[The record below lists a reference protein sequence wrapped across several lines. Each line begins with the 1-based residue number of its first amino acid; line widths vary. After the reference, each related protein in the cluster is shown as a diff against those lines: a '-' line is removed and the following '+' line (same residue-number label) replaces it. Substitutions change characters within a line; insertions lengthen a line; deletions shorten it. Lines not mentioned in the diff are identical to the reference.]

1 MKRREWLTTTAG
13 LLSAPVAGAVAL
25 TEPTADTGRRL
36 SVGFDAHAMR
46 AMKWKSP
53 ALLTFAI
60 EQSCEALLINN
71 PSLFDSLEAAALQSL
86 RQRADDAG
94 VRVYVGAG
102 GVCQNG
108 TSFRDTLGT
117 AEQTLTKMIGVAT
130 TLGSPVVNV
139 RIGSVKDRFLKGGIR
154 PRIDEAIRVLK
165 AVRPQAEDAGIRFG
179 FENHAGDLRTEE
191 VLEIID
197 AVGADVCGAMLDP
210 GNAVW
215 TMEDPMQQ
223 VRTLAPHVVCMSVR
237 DYMVWPSAEGATFQW
252 TAIGDGLMDVDAYMG
267 HLQSVCP
274 DVPVFVETISN
285 SQRPIPFLTDDW
297 WTAFPTLKAAEITD
311 FLQLLRRG
319 AALNVERPPAGMTK
333 KAFDQQ
339 HQRRE
344 FEKSVARLRQT
355 QQK

>member
-1 MKRREWLTTTAG
+1 M
-13 LLSAPVAGAVAL
+13 
-25 TEPTADTGRRL
+25 
-36 SVGFDAHAMR
+36 
-46 AMKWKSP
+46 
-53 ALLTFAI
+53 
-60 EQSCEALLINN
+60 
-71 PSLFDSLEAAALQSL
+71 
-86 RQRADDAG
+86 
-94 VRVYVGAG
+94 
-102 GVCQNG
+102 
-108 TSFRDTLGT
+108 
-117 AEQTLTKMIGVAT
+117 
-130 TLGSPVVNV
+130 
-139 RIGSVKDRFLKGGIR
+139 
-154 PRIDEAIRVLK
+154 LK

-215 TMEDPMQQ
+215 AMEDPMQQ

-252 TAIGDGLMDVDAYMG
+252 TAIGDGLMDVDAYVG
-267 HLQSVCP
+267 HLQSVCQ